1 MSPTLTRAADRS
13 AAGGPV
19 TPPTDP
25 AREDTEILVR
35 QLSARRRRH
44 ALVVVVG
51 LVLTLVAVLAVRIL
65 LGRYTVTIP
74 DFLSILGGATIPGAT
89 FVVMEDKLPRAALGA
104 LAGLAF
110 GASGALF
117 RRVLGNPLASPDILG
132 ISHGASAGAVA
143 GMALWGLRGLEVV
156 PVALVGS
163 GVALAI
169 VLGASAGR
177 HTGIVGQRF
186 LIGGVAVAALGT
198 AVVTQLIARLSLTD
212 AQQAA
217 VWTVGSLAGAS
228 GSRIL
233 WLGAALAVLLPLGAW
248 LHTALRPAELGPELA
263 VGLGSRPA
271 PTRAA
276 ALGVGTLLAA
286 AATAVAGPL
295 AFVALL
301 STPVATALGGGRPRI
316 LAAALVGAVIVVS
329 ADIVASEALAA
340 VDLPTGVV
348 TGALGAPAMLWILLR
363 SRKVA

>member
-1 MSPTLTRAADRS
+1 MTVTELDRHVPDGVGTGAAVIEQSVRELG
-13 AAGGPV
+13 AG
-19 TPPTDP
+19 
-25 AREDTEILVR
+25 
-35 QLSARRRRH
+35 RRRR
-44 ALVVVVG
+44 AVLVVVA
-51 LVLTLVAVLAVRIL
+51 LVITLLAVMAVRVL

-89 FVVMEDKLPRAALGA
+89 FVVMEDKLPRAVLGA

-132 ISHGASAGAVA
+132 ISAGASAGAVA
-143 GMALWGLRGLEVV
+143 AMAFWGARGVGV
-156 PVALVGS
+156 IPGALIGS
-163 GVALAI
+163 AVALAI
-169 VLGASAGR
+169 VLGASVGR
-177 HTGIVGQRF
+177 RTGIVGQRF
-186 LIGGVAVAALGT
+186 LLGGVAVAALGT
-198 AVVTQLIARLSLTD
+198 AVVTQLIARLPLTG
-212 AQQAA
+212 AQEAA
-217 VWTVGSLAGAS
+217 AWTVGSLSGAS
-228 GSRIL
+228 VQLIA
-233 WLGAALAVLLPLGAW
+233 WLAVALVVLLPLAAW
-248 LHTALRPAELGPELA
+248 LHAALRPVELGPELA
-263 VGLGSRPA
+263 VGLGARPA

-301 STPVATALGGGRPRI
+301 ATPIATALGGGRPRI
-316 LAAALVGAVIVVS
+316 LAAALTGAVIVVAS
-329 ADIVASEALAA
+329 DIVASEALAT

>member
-1 MSPTLTRAADRS
+1 MSSAVLDR
-13 AAGGPV
+13 
-19 TPPTDP
+19 P
-25 AREDTEILVR
+25 AELAETEVVVR
-35 QLSARRRRH
+35 RLSAHRRRH
-44 ALVVVVG
+44 TLGVVVG
-51 LVLTLVAVLAVRIL
+51 LAALLVAVMAVRVL

-74 DFLSILGGATIPGAT
+74 DFVAILGGATIPGAT
-89 FVVMEDKLPRAALGA
+89 FVVMEDKLPRAVLGA

-132 ISHGASAGAVA
+132 ISQGASAGAVA
-143 GMALWGLRGLEVV
+143 GMALWGLRGFGVV
-156 PVALVGS
+156 PAALLGS
-163 GVALAI
+163 AVALAI

-186 LIGGVAVAALGT
+186 LIGGVAVAALSV
-198 AVVTQLIARLSLTD
+198 AVVTQLIARLPLTG
-212 AQQAA
+212 AQEAA
-217 VWTVGSLAGAS
+217 VWTVGSLSGAS
-228 GSRIL
+228 GQRIA
-233 WLGAALAVLLPLGAW
+233 WLAVALVGLLPLGVW
-248 LHTALRPAELGPELA
+248 LHSALRPAELGPELA
-263 VGLGSRPA
+263 VGLGSRPV

-295 AFVALL
+295 SFVALL
-301 STPVATALGGGRPRI
+301 STPVAAAHGRGRPNI
-316 LAAALVGAVIVVS
+316 WAAALTGAVIVVA
-329 ADIVASEALAA
+329 ADIVASEALST

>member
-1 MSPTLTRAADRS
+1 MTPDVLDRPAAEAERV
-13 AAGGPV
+13 V
-19 TPPTDP
+19 T
-25 AREDTEILVR
+25 A
-35 QLSARRRRH
+35 LSAHRRRRSH
-44 ALVVVVG
+44 LVVAG
-51 LVLTLVAVLAVRIL
+51 LVVTLLAVMAIRVL

-74 DFLSILGGATIPGAT
+74 DFVAILGGATIPGAT
-89 FVVMEDKLPRAALGA
+89 FVVLEDKLPRAVLGA

-143 GMALWGLRGLEVV
+143 GMALWGLRGVGVV
-156 PVALVGS
+156 PAALLGS
-163 GVALAI
+163 AVALAI
-169 VLGASAGR
+169 VLAASAGR

-186 LIGGVAVAALGT
+186 LLGGVAVAALGT
-198 AVVTQLIARLSLTD
+198 AVVTQLIARLPLTG
-212 AQQAA
+212 AQEAA
-217 VWTVGSLAGAS
+217 VWTVGSLSGAS
-228 GSRIL
+228 AQRIA
-233 WLGAALAVLLPLGAW
+233 WLAAALAVLLPLGMW
-248 LHTALRPAELGPELA
+248 LHAALRPAELGPELA
-263 VGLGSRPA
+263 VGLGSRPV

-276 ALGVGTLLAA
+276 ALGVGSMLAA

-301 STPVATALGGGRPRI
+301 STPVAAALGRGRPHI
-316 LAAALVGAVIVVS
+316 GAAALTGAVIVVA
-329 ADIVASEALAA
+329 ADIVASEALST

>member
-1 MSPTLTRAADRS
+1 MSTAVVDRHEGL
-13 AAGGPV
+13 AETA
-19 TPPTDP
+19 T
-25 AREDTEILVR
+25 LVR
-35 QLSARRRRH
+35 HLGDRRRRH
-44 ALVVVVG
+44 AM
-51 LVLTLVAVLAVRIL
+51 LVLAGLAVVLLAAMAVRVL

-74 DFLSILGGATIPGAT
+74 DFLAILGGASIPGAT
-89 FVVMEDKLPRAALGA
+89 FVVMEDKLPRAVLGA

-143 GMALWGLRGLEVV
+143 GMALWGLRGIAII
-156 PVALVGS
+156 PAALLGS
-163 GVALAI
+163 AIALAI
-169 VLGASAGR
+169 VLAASAGR

-186 LIGGVAVAALGT
+186 LLGGVAVAALGA
-198 AVVTQLIARLSLTD
+198 AVVTQLIARLPLAG
-212 AQQAA
+212 AQEAA
-217 VWTVGSLAGAS
+217 VWTVGSLSGAS
-228 GSRIL
+228 LQRIS
-233 WLGAALAVLLPLGAW
+233 WLSAVLVVLLPLGFW
-248 LHTALRPAELGPELA
+248 LHDALRPAELGPELA
-263 VGLGSRPA
+263 VGLGTRPV

-301 STPVATALGGGRPRI
+301 ATPVATALGGGRPRI
-316 LAAALVGAVIVVS
+316 LAAALTGAVIVVT
-329 ADIVASEALAA
+329 ADIVASEALST

>member
-1 MSPTLTRAADRS
+1 MSQA
-13 AAGGPV
+13 
-19 TPPTDP
+19 
-25 AREDTEILVR
+25 EILVR
-35 QLSARRRRH
+35 RLSTKRRRN
-44 ALVVVVG
+44 ALVVVVA
-51 LVLTLVAVLAVRIL
+51 LAATLVSLMAARVL
-65 LGRYTVTIP
+65 LGRYTVTFL
-74 DFLSILGGATIPGAT
+74 DFFAILGGATIPGAT
-89 FVVMEDKLPRAALGA
+89 FVVMEDKLPRAVLGA

-143 GMALWGLRGLEVV
+143 GMALWGLRGVEIV
-156 PVALVGS
+156 PAALIGSGIALV
-163 GVALAI
+163 I
-169 VLGASAGR
+169 VLCASAGR

-228 GSRIL
+228 GSRIA
-233 WLGAALAVLLPLGAW
+233 WLSMALVVLLPLGAW
-248 LHTALRPAELGPELA
+248 LHTALRPVELGPELA
-263 VGLGSRPA
+263 VGLGARPV

-276 ALGVGTLLAA
+276 ALGVGTVLAA

-301 STPVATALGGGRPRI
+301 STPAATALGRGRPGI
-316 LAAALVGAVIVVS
+316 LAAALTGAVIVVT
-329 ADIVASEALAA
+329 ADIVASEALST

-348 TGALGAPAMLWILLR
+348 TGAIGAPAMLWILLR

>member
-1 MSPTLTRAADRS
+1 MSTALLDRPAAH
-13 AAGGPV
+13 A
-19 TPPTDP
+19 
-25 AREDTEILVR
+25 ETERTVR
-35 QLSARRRRH
+35 RLSADRRRH
-44 ALVVVVG
+44 AILVVVG
-51 LVLTLVAVLAVRIL
+51 LALALVAVMAVRVL

-74 DFLSILGGATIPGAT
+74 DFVAILGGASIPGAT
-89 FVVMEDKLPRAALGA
+89 FVVMEDKLPRAVLGA

-132 ISHGASAGAVA
+132 ISQGASAGAVA
-143 GMALWGLRGLEVV
+143 GMALFGLRGVAIIPAALIGSA
-156 PVALVGS
+156 VALG
-163 GVALAI
+163 I
-169 VLGASAGR
+169 VLAAAAGR

-186 LIGGVAVAALGT
+186 LIGGVAVAALAT
-198 AVVTQLIARLSLTD
+198 AVVTQLIARLPLTG
-212 AQQAA
+212 AQEAA
-217 VWTVGSLAGAS
+217 VWTVGSLSGAS
-228 GSRIL
+228 GQRIA
-233 WLGAALAVLLPLGAW
+233 WLSVALAVLLPAAAW

-263 VGLGSRPA
+263 VGLGARPV

-276 ALGVGTLLAA
+276 ALGVGSLLAA

-301 STPVATALGGGRPRI
+301 ATPVAAALGRGRPGI
-316 LAAALVGAVIVVS
+316 GAAALTGAVIVVA
-329 ADIVASEALAA
+329 ADIVASEALGT

>member
-1 MSPTLTRAADRS
+1 MS
-13 AAGGPV
+13 AGVLVRPR
-19 TPPTDP
+19 DP
-25 AREDTEILVR
+25 AGAELVVRELG
-35 QLSARRRRH
+35 ARRRRD
-44 ALVVVVG
+44 ALLVATGLVVA
-51 LVLTLVAVLAVRIL
+51 LLTVMAARVL
-65 LGRYTVTIP
+65 LGRYTVTVP
-74 DFLSILGGATIPGAT
+74 DFVSILGGAVIPGAT
-89 FVVMEDKLPRAALGA
+89 FVVLEDKLPRAVLGA

-143 GMALWGLRGLEVV
+143 GMALWGLRGVEII
-156 PVALVGS
+156 PAALIGS
-163 GVALAI
+163 GVALAV
-169 VLGASAGR
+169 VLTASAGR

-186 LIGGVAVAALGT
+186 LLGGVAVAALGT
-198 AVVTQLIARLSLTD
+198 AVVTQLISRLPLAG
-212 AQQAA
+212 AQEAA
-217 VWTVGSLAGAS
+217 VWTVGSLSGAS
-228 GSRIL
+228 LERIG
-233 WLGAALAVLLPLGAW
+233 WLSAALVVLLPLGVL
-248 LHTALRPAELGPELA
+248 LHAALRPSELGPELA

-301 STPVATALGGGRPRI
+301 STPIATALGRGRPRL
-316 LAAALVGAVIVVS
+316 LAAALTGAVIVVA
-329 ADIVASEALAA
+329 ADIVASEALST

-348 TGALGAPAMLWILLR
+348 TGALGAPAMVWILLR

>member
-1 MSPTLTRAADRS
+1 MSTALLAR
-13 AAGGPV
+13 
-19 TPPTDP
+19 PTDL
-25 AREDTEILVR
+25 TETEHVVHRL
-35 QLSARRRRH
+35 ATRRRRH
-44 ALVVVVG
+44 ATFVVVG
-51 LVLTLVAVLAVRIL
+51 LVVALVAVMAVRVL
-65 LGRYTVTIP
+65 LGRYTVTVP

-89 FVVMEDKLPRAALGA
+89 FVVMEDKLPRAVLGA
-104 LAGLAF
+104 VAGLAF

-143 GMALWGLRGLEVV
+143 GMALWGLRGL
-156 PVALVGS
+156 ALIPAALIGS

-169 VLGASAGR
+169 VLAASAGR

-186 LIGGVAVAALGT
+186 LLGGVAVAALGT
-198 AVVTQLIARLSLTD
+198 AVVTQLIARLPLAG
-212 AQQAA
+212 AQEAA
-217 VWTVGSLAGAS
+217 VWTVGSLSGAS
-228 GSRIL
+228 AERIG
-233 WLGAALAVLLPLGAW
+233 WLGAACVVLLPLGAW
-248 LHTALRPAELGPELA
+248 LHTALRTAELGPELA
-263 VGLGSRPA
+263 VGLGSRPV

-301 STPVATALGGGRPRI
+301 ATPIATALGRGRPHI
-316 LAAALVGAVIVVS
+316 VAAALVGAVIVVT
-329 ADIVASEALAA
+329 ADIVASEALGT

>member
-1 MSPTLTRAADRS
+1 MTAVLEQPTTT
-13 AAGGPV
+13 AGV
-19 TPPTDP
+19 E
-25 AREDTEILVR
+25 ARVHELA
-35 QLSARRRRH
+35 ARRRRH
-44 ALVVVVG
+44 ALLVVVG
-51 LVLTLVAVLAVRIL
+51 LVVALLAVMAVRIL

-74 DFLSILGGATIPGAT
+74 DFLSILGGAQIPGAT
-89 FVVMEDKLPRAALGA
+89 FVVMEEKLPRAVLGV

-132 ISHGASAGAVA
+132 ISNGASAGAVA
-143 GMALWGLRGLEVV
+143 GMALWGLRG
-156 PVALVGS
+156 VAIIPAAFIGS
-163 GVALAI
+163 AVALAI
-169 VLGASAGR
+169 VLAASAGR

-186 LIGGVAVAALGT
+186 LLGGVAVAALGT
-198 AVVTQLIARLSLTD
+198 AVVTQFMARLSLNN
-212 AQQAA
+212 AQEAA
-217 VWTVGSLAGAS
+217 VWTVGSLTGAS
-228 GSRIL
+228 GERIL
-233 WLGAALAVLLPLGAW
+233 WLGLVLIILFPLGAW
-248 LHTALRPAELGPELA
+248 LHSALRPAELGPELA

-286 AATAVAGPL
+286 SATAVAGPL

-301 STPVATALGGGRPRI
+301 STPIATALGRGRPHI
-316 LAAALVGAVIVVS
+316 LAAALTGAVIVVA
-329 ADIVASEALAA
+329 ADIVASEALRT